1 MLTIKKGLL
10 SIICI
15 LLLSVL
21 EVPLDVHAETKSRS
35 ITTLK
40 EQQDLTVMF
49 SFETEVVDIIFVS
62 PSGDKL
68 DASSHGVEMATGE
81 LWSTYRVKDAEAGRW
96 SVEYDLKSNS
106 KIAYSII
113 DEQAGLWIQYFHLS
127 EIVDGQMNVTFLAE
141 NSREGLRYK
150 YEIHAIDVKDSGT
163 SIELESGNGTA
174 GEEITVPLSLGEIVS
189 GEYQLL
195 LEVYY
200 KSGAAEVFDSVL
212 SDTVSYTNPN
222 ELEALEDFRVYLN
235 LSDFYCNVDWD
246 DFRIKS
252 CDGYQLVATDEGGK
266 VIYQAELEGGA
277 SDAGF
282 IVPMATKKLNI
293 TLSYEKKGVSSRP
306 VTKEIDLENGES
318 LTTSVGE
325 VTGDLQVVLDYFVEG
340 TKDILIRLNYD
351 EDQLIEITGEGS
363 LGISLEPGVN
373 TLYAEVEGNN
383 LVHYVVKREII
394 SDTLA
399 PEIILYEDLDGKR
412 VKDASIPI
420 IGAINGGNTISLNG
434 EMVALDENNCF
445 TWEYKLAAGENVITL
460 EAMDA
465 NGNGSVRTLTIYY
478 ENGIES
484 IIEDDDAGS
493 SYVLLIASLVTS
505 LVIIILA
512 MIFLKKKDKNAPKNS
527 AFKLWKWIVA
537 DVVAIIA
544 EAVCLIAFVRV
555 SMLCGS
561 LEFMELAES
570 SIQKAATYLRV
581 QSILGPASLAG
592 GVMCGIL
599 VLITVF
605 ISKKC
610 KASNI
615 HSGTVSKEKS

>member
-1 MLTIKKGLL
+1 MWKKKRLL

-15 LLLSVL
+15 LLFIVL
-21 EVPLDVHAETKSRS
+21 GTPLQTHAEAKTRS

-40 EQQDLTVMF
+40 EQRDLTVMF

-68 DASSHGVEMATGE
+68 DASSPGVEMATGE

-106 KIAYSII
+106 KITYSII
-113 DEQAGLWIQYFHLS
+113 DDQAGLWIQYFHLS
-127 EIVDGQMNVTFLAE
+127 EIVDGQMNVTFLTE
-141 NSREGLRYK
+141 NSEEGLRYK
-150 YEIHAIDVKDSGT
+150 YEIHAIDVKDSST

-174 GEEITVPLSLGEIVS
+174 GEEITVPISLEEIAS

-246 DFRIKS
+246 DFRIKF
-252 CDGYQLVATDEGGK
+252 CDGYRLVATDEAGN

-277 SDAGF
+277 RDAGF
-282 IVPMATKKLNI
+282 IVPMATKKMLI

-325 VTGDLQVVLDYFVEG
+325 VTGDLQVVLDYSVEG
-340 TKDILIRLNYD
+340 TKDILICLNYD

-399 PEIILYEDLDGKR
+399 PEITLYEDLNGKR
-412 VKDASIPI
+412 VKDDSIPI
-420 IGAINGGNTISLNG
+420 IGAVNGGNTVSLNG
-434 EMVALDENNCF
+434 ETVALDENNCF
-445 TWEYKLAAGENVITL
+445 TCEYKLAAGENVIML

-465 NGNGSVRTLTIYY
+465 NGNSSVRTLTIYC

-484 IIEDDDAGS
+484 IIEDDDAGN
-493 SYVLLIASLVTS
+493 SYISLIASLAAS

-512 MIFLKKKDKNAPKNS
+512 IIFLKKKDKNAPKNS
-527 AFKLWKWIVA
+527 SHKLWKWIVA
-537 DVVAIIA
+537 DVAAVIV
-544 EAVCLIAFVRV
+544 EVVCLIAFLRV
-555 SMLCGS
+555 NMICGS

-581 QSILGPASLAG
+581 QSILGPASLIG
-592 GVMCGIL
+592 GALCGIL
-599 VLITVF
+599 ILITVL
-605 ISKKC
+605 ISRKRKV
-610 KASNI
+610 SNSRSVTE
-615 HSGTVSKEKS
+615 SGVKS